1 MSSDLKGLNPRTV
14 LLTDHCVLVLQR
26 LKPRRDIIRP
36 LISLHR
42 SASRLLF
49 RNAMDDP
56 ASYSLILLLNE
67 TVVPQAATFS
77 SVGLKLLAV
86 LLLVGANGFFV
97 AAEFALV
104 GVRRS
109 RIETLA
115 AGGSGRAKRLL
126 GLLDNLNA
134 YLSASQLGI
143 TLASLALGWI
153 GEPAVAQLLQGPL
166 SAVGEAWRHPIA
178 FGVAFSIITTLHIV
192 FGEQAPKLLGLDRAE
207 KIALTIAWPMR
218 VFYLTFQWPI
228 RALDWAS
235 ARTVRIFG
243 LHSTAES
250 ASSYTEAELR
260 QLVDISRE
268 TGHLRAEERR
278 LIHRVFEFSD
288 TLVREAMVPRT
299 EMAAI
304 SSNCSLEQITL
315 AFEQNRYSRLPVY
328 RESLDDVIGFI
339 HSKDIMPYLLRPE
352 EFRLEDV
359 LQSPLYVVDTARLE
373 DVLRQMQRAKSHFG
387 FVVDEHGGLEG
398 IITLEDLLEEIVGD
412 ISDEHDE
419 EVNEQI
425 SEIGEHSYLLDG
437 RLAVRDLN
445 RRLKLSLPE
454 SETYT
459 TIGGFLMT
467 AAGHV
472 LHAGEDV
479 RYNGLLFHIEKVER
493 RRLEQVRLDL
503 PGPAQRPT
511 SGETASAA
519 RQV

>member
-1 MSSDLKGLNPRTV
+1 
-14 LLTDHCVLVLQR
+14 
-26 LKPRRDIIRP
+26 
-36 LISLHR
+36 
-42 SASRLLF
+42 
-49 RNAMDDP
+49 MDDP
-56 ASYSLILLLNE
+56 ASYPLVVLLSE
-67 TVVPQAATFS
+67 TVVQPAIFGG
-77 SVGLKLLAV
+77 VVLKLLSV
-86 LLLVGANGFFV
+86 LFLVAANGFFV

-109 RIETLA
+109 RIEILVA
-115 AGGSGRAKRLL
+115 NGSRRAKRLI

-153 GEPAVAQLLQGPL
+153 GEPAVAQLLQRPL
-166 SAVGEAWRHPIA
+166 SGVSEAWRHAIA

-192 FGEQAPKLLGLDRAE
+192 LGEQAPKLLGLDRAE
-207 KIALTIAWPMR
+207 KVALAVAGPMR

-243 LHSTAES
+243 LHSSSES
-250 ASSYTEAELR
+250 ASSYTESELR
-260 QLVDISRE
+260 RLVDISRE

-304 SSNCSLEQITL
+304 SSDCSLEEITL

-328 RESLDDVIGFI
+328 RESLDDVMGFI
-339 HSKDIMPYLLRPE
+339 HSKDVMPYLLRPE
-352 EFRLEDV
+352 EFQLEDV
-359 LQSPLYVVDTARLE
+359 LQSPMYVVDTARLE

-425 SEIGEHSYLLDG
+425 TEIGERSYLLDG

-445 RRLKLSLPE
+445 RRLKMSLPE
-454 SETYT
+454 SEAYT

-479 RYNGLLFHIEKVER
+479 RYNGLLFHVEKVER

-503 PGPAQRPT
+503 PEPVQSQT

-519 RQV
+519 RHV